1 MKNYFLK
8 SSFLLALVMTMTIG
22 CKKNVEETSLDNTD
36 LKTEETALHQDF
48 SCLMKTIDDGGPST
62 EANGSSS
69 KRWVNGSTVRVRFR
83 GGSTLLRNKVIQ
95 YAKSWEAYANITFS
109 FVADNATADIKV
121 AFDKGGSWSTLGTDA
136 RRQSTSM
143 NYGWFTDRTSDIEFR
158 RTITHEFGHALA
170 LDHEQSHPDSN
181 IPWNVQAVYDYYMG
195 YPNYWTKRQIDY
207 NVLSVNSRTGLN
219 YNAYD
224 TKSIMH
230 YPVDASFTTNNIA
243 IAPNNTTISQGDI
256 NYVKTYYPGRG

>member
-36 LKTEETALHQDF
+36 LKTEKTELDNIF
-48 SCLMKTIDDGGPST
+48 SCKMLVNDDGGPAT
-62 EANGSSS
+62 EANGYAS
-69 KRWVNGSTVRVRFR
+69 KRWVNGSTVRVRFI
-83 GGSTLLRNKVIQ
+83 GGSTLFRNKVIQ
-95 YAKSWEAYANITFS
+95 YAKSWEPYANITFT
-109 FVADNATADIKV
+109 FVADNATADVKV
-121 AFDKGGSWSTLGTDA
+121 AFEDDGYWSYIGTDS

-143 NYGWFTDRTSDIEFR
+143 NYGFDNTTDETEFR
-158 RTITHEFGHALA
+158 RVITHEFGHALG
-170 LDHEQSHPDSN
+170 LEHEQSHPDAN
-181 IPWNVQAVYDYYMG
+181 IPWNTQAVYNYYMG
-195 YPNYWTKRQIDY
+195 FPNYWTKRQIDY

-219 YNAYD
+219 FNAYD

-256 NYVKTYYPGRG
+256 NYVKTYYPGRS